1 METLTSTQLWLL
13 LIAVAGVAF
22 ILGRATAGG
31 ANAEDRAARE
41 MRERQEAERL
51 FAAMPPDAQQ
61 DVDALIADGQ
71 TIEAVKKVREHSGA
85 GLREA
90 KSAVDVRRTT
100 MGAA

>member
-1 METLTSTQLWLL
+1 METLTSTQLWML

-22 ILGRATAGG
+22 ILGRATGG
-31 ANAEDRAARE
+31 GGSAEDRAERQ

-51 FAAMPPDAQQ
+51 FAAMPPEAQQ
-61 DVDALIADGQ
+61 DVDALIADGR
-71 TIEAVKKVREHSGA
+71 TVEAVKQVRQSSGA
-85 GLREA
+85 DLREA

>member
-1 METLTSTQLWLL
+1 METLTPTQLWML

-22 ILGRATAGG
+22 ILGRATGG
-31 ANAEDRAARE
+31 GSAEGRAERE

-51 FAAMPPDAQQ
+51 FAAMPPEAQQ
-61 DVDALIADGQ
+61 DVDALIADGR
-71 TIEAVKKVREHSGA
+71 TVEAVKQVRQSSGA
-85 GLREA
+85 DLREA